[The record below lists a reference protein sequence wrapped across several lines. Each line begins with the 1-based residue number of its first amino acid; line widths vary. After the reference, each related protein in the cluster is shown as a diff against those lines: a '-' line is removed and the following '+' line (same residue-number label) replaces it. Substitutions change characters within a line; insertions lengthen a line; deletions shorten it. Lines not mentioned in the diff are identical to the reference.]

1 MWCHNDIITL
11 LLIQKQILYARFS
24 EFRTSFSTHAQKL
37 YTRYFDPVQMFKWS
51 FQSSFKSESPHT
63 QTSLMNGIEVMYNGV
78 CTLYVINNY
87 LVSLYMQIVMVLG
100 TLFLIILLWPKFE
113 QLDQFC

>member
-1 MWCHNDIITL
+1 
-11 LLIQKQILYARFS
+11 
-24 EFRTSFSTHAQKL
+24 
-37 YTRYFDPVQMFKWS
+37 MFKWS

-87 LVSLYMQIVMVLG
+87 LVSLYVQLVMDFRYFISHNIALAK
-100 TLFLIILLWPKFE
+100 I
-113 QLDQFC
+113 